1 MPTFT
6 STPTG
11 TAAGTSTA
19 AARFLRAAA
28 TRPSA
33 GVAVLLVLL
42 AAVMALLSPSFL
54 TVDNWMNIANQMSV
68 VLLLTLGMTV
78 VLIVRG
84 IDLSVGSVMAL
95 SAGVVAWVLT
105 AGYTPQVAIV
115 VAIVCGSLLGLVN
128 GLLINWLG
136 LPDFIA
142 TLAMLGIAR
151 GLLFLWTDGIPFLG
165 YMTPGFYKI
174 GGLERPYGYLTIP
187 IIISLVAVLAVAVL
201 LRLTPFGRHAYGVGS
216 NPDGARLSG
225 VRVNRVRVIAYLL
238 SGLLAGVAGVVLAG
252 RTTTVAPTMGIGFE
266 VQAIAAAVIGGAAL
280 TGGRGRA
287 FGALLGATVLVAT
300 TNAIN
305 LSGVS
310 SAWQSVVTGTMLLL
324 AVLLDRLGV
333 LVRERTKGLADPP
346 VSRTEPVAVPA

>member
-1 MPTFT
+1 
-6 STPTG
+6 
-11 TAAGTSTA
+11 
-19 AARFLRAAA
+19 
-28 TRPSA
+28 
-33 GVAVLLVLL
+33 
-42 AAVMALLSPSFL
+42 MALFSPSFL

-68 VLLLTLGMTV
+68 ILLLALGMTV

-95 SAGVVAWVLT
+95 CAGVVAWVLND
-105 AGYTPQVAIV
+105 GYTLQVAIV
-115 VAIVCGSLLGLVN
+115 VALVCGSLLGLVN
-128 GLLINWLG
+128 GLLISRLG

-165 YMTPGFYKI
+165 YMTPAFYKI
-174 GGLERPYGYLTIP
+174 GGLERPFGYLTIP
-187 IIISLVAVLAVAVL
+187 IIISLVAVLTVAAL

-225 VRVNRVRVIAYLL
+225 VRVDRVRVIAYVI
-238 SGLLAGVAGVVLAG
+238 SGLLAGIAGVVLAG

-305 LSGVS
+305 VSGVS

-324 AVLLDRLGV
+324 AVLLDRIGV
-333 LVRERTKGLADPP
+333 LVRERTKDLVDPTP
-346 VSRTEPVAVPA
+346 RRPEPVAVPA